1 MQHPTVDEAAVMG
14 KSDLDCS
21 ACHYPHN
28 IQEELQAGSIMASS
42 PPYGPTVTTWAF
54 MVVAGISL
62 IASVCV
68 LGVSP
73 SGRKKRN

>member
-1 MQHPTVDEAAVMG
+1 
-14 KSDLDCS
+14 
-21 ACHYPHN
+21 
-28 IQEELQAGSIMASS
+28 MASS

-62 IASVCV
+62 ITSVCV
-68 LGVSP
+68 VGVSL